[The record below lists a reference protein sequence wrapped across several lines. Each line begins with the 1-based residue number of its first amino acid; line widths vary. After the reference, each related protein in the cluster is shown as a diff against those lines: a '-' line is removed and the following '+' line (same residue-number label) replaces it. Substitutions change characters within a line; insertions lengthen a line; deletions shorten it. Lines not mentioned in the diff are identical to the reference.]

1 MNPLAIAGR
10 PAHPSRP
17 IHAALAVFRSL
28 SDRAAAWRKRQR
40 ERAELL
46 ALDDA
51 ALKDLGISRA
61 QAHFEHGRPFW
72 RD

>member
-1 MNPLAIAGR
+1 MNQLVIASR
-10 PAHPSRP
+10 STHPSRP
-17 IHAALAVFRSL
+17 VRVALAAFRGL
-28 SDRAAAWRKRQR
+28 GEQVTAWRKRQR

-61 QAHFEHGRPFW
+61 QAHFEHGKPFW
-72 RD
+72 RG